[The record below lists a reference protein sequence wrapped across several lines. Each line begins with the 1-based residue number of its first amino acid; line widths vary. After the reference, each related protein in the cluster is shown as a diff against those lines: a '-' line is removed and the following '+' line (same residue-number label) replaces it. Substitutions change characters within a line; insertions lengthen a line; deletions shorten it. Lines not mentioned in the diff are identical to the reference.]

1 MRAFLHQL
9 CALLLPSFALFGQV
23 RRSIRFKRSRIGLE
37 FIIQPYLEGD
47 SPERIYHGY
56 RHSLSLEQVY
66 AAITYY
72 LHNKAKVEEY
82 LKKGKE
88 IEDYYY
94 REFLKKPPS
103 EALQRLRKLKAEKE
117 AAKVS

>member
-1 MRAFLHQL
+1 MQL
-9 CALLLPSFALFGQV
+9 DDYLDFETHEIEPFGKV
-23 RRSIRFKRSRIGLE
+23 ETIRIKGSRIGIE

-56 RHSLSLEQVY
+56 RHSVSLEQVY

-72 LHNKAKVEEY
+72 LHNKAQIEEY

-88 IEDYYY
+88 IADYHYQEY
-94 REFLKKPPS
+94 SKKPPS
-103 EALQRLRKLKAEKE
+103 EAVQRLRKLQAERE
-117 AAKVS
+117 AAKTP